1 MLKKSS
7 SSTTAGRAWRTG
19 IVEPGREARLP
30 APGDSSM
37 YFRPSD
43 ERGRTSS
50 GRVGR
55 QRLDLLVELHRDL
68 RVGGAVRRRFIGS
81 IFEMK
86 PTRAPP
92 MRTSKPFTSW
102 AAFGRLAFRS

>member
-1 MLKKSS
+1 
-7 SSTTAGRAWRTG
+7 
-19 IVEPGREARLP
+19 
-30 APGDSSM
+30 M
-37 YFRPSD
+37 YLRPSD

-50 GRVGR
+50 
-55 QRLDLLVELHRDL
+55 VESAGTGSISLSSFMVTCAYAVPSL
-68 RVGGAVRRRFIGS
+68 RILGS

-102 AAFGRLAFRS
+102 APFGRSAFRS